1 MSANTSADE
10 QLVSGSAVRRV
21 IDALRGNRL
30 AGVALAF
37 VLGLVGLGGWAL
49 SSPVGSEPD
58 SDFHLASIWCT
69 TADPGSPC
77 DMEERR
83 NQKMVPAAL
92 IDARCYSHDR
102 DASAACQ
109 PLMTTADGRETMT
122 NRLNIVESQS
132 GYPAGFYIFNN
143 TLAGENIDTSVF
155 TMRMINVV
163 LFLGIGAALW
173 LLLPVRLRN
182 AMTWAWAVT
191 IVPLGVFVIA
201 STNPSSWALIGVG
214 YSWVALLGYLEAEG
228 YRRWVLGVFFLLTV
242 GMAAASRTDA
252 TLFAIATAGVALLA
266 SDAPAKQ
273 LVKRLWIPAVGA
285 VLAIA
290 VLFFQRGA
298 IGVLLKGFMRD
309 REVVDWERLWFNFI
323 EIPAL
328 WMGVFGGW
336 PFGALG
342 WLDTPMPQLVGFL
355 SFGAF
360 VAVFGIA
367 VTSSTWRVRA
377 MTALMIAMLWVY
389 PLFILQQA
397 DELVGLV
404 FQSRYAL
411 PLVPVLIGI
420 ALLRPAGHGGILPNP
435 THRLWI
441 VGALSIANAVALHQN
456 IRRYVT
462 GYDSFGYN
470 LNNSEWWW
478 FGLRESWLT
487 PMAVWYLGSLAFFGF
502 LWVVLMWGADH
513 VINNSPARKNTSPRL
528 IRPRDIR

>member
-1 MSANTSADE
+1 MSTTTPQSGATSEHSPFGKVVA
-10 QLVSGSAVRRV
+10 G
-21 IDALRGNRL
+21 LRGNRL
-30 AGVALAF
+30 AGVILAF
-37 VLGLVGLGGWAL
+37 ILGFVGLGGWAL
-49 SSPVGSEPD
+49 SSPVGSDPD

-83 NQKMVPAAL
+83 NRKMVPSAL
-92 IDARCYSHDR
+92 IDARCFSHDQN
-102 DASAACQ
+102 ASAACQ

-122 NRLNIVESQS
+122 NRLNIVQSQAN
-132 GYPAGFYIFNN
+132 YPSGFYLFHN
-143 TLAGENIDTSVF
+143 TFAGENIDTSVVG
-155 TMRMINVV
+155 MRMINAS
-163 LFLGIGAALW
+163 LFLGFGLALW
-173 LLLPVRLRN
+173 WFLPIRLRN
-182 AMTWAWAVT
+182 AMTWGWIAT
-191 IVPLGVFVIA
+191 IVPLGVFVIT

-214 YSWVALLGYLEAEG
+214 SAWVALLGYLEANG
-228 YRRWVLGVFFLLTV
+228 YRRWVLGVFFLMAV

-252 TLFAIATAGVALLA
+252 TLFAIATSGVALIA
-266 SDAPAKQ
+266 SDAPIRQ
-273 LVKRLWIPAVGA
+273 LIKRLWIPAVGA
-285 VLAIA
+285 VLAIG

-298 IGVLLKGFMRD
+298 IGVLLEGFMRG

-360 VAVFGIA
+360 IALFGIA
-367 VTSSTWRVRA
+367 VTGSTWRVRA
-377 MTALMIAMLWVY
+377 MTIVMIAMLWVY

-411 PLVPVLIGI
+411 PLVPVLLGI
-420 ALLRPAGHGGILPNP
+420 ALLRPAGHSGILPNP

-441 VGALSIANAVALHQN
+441 VGALSIANAVALHHN

-462 GYDSFGYN
+462 GLDSFGYN
-470 LNNSEWWW
+470 LNNAEWWW
-478 FGLRESWLT
+478 FGLRDSWLT
-487 PMAVWYLGSLAFFGF
+487 PMTVWTLGSLAFFGF
-502 LWVVLMWGADH
+502 VYVVVMWGVDRVTKSEEVTPVQSEAL
-513 VINNSPARKNTSPRL
+513 AR
-528 IRPRDIR
+528 

>member
-1 MSANTSADE
+1 MSENTSVDE
-10 QLVSGSAVRRV
+10 KPVRGSAVRRV
-21 IDALRGNRL
+21 VAALRGNRL

-49 SSPVGSEPD
+49 SSPVGSDPD

-83 NQKMVPAAL
+83 NRKMVPSPL
-92 IDARCYSHDR
+92 IEARCFSHDQN
-102 DASAACQ
+102 ASAACQ

-122 NRLNIVESQS
+122 NRLNIVESQAN
-132 GYPAGFYIFNN
+132 YPSGFYLAQN
-143 TLAGENIDTSVF
+143 TFAGDNIDLSVF
-155 TMRMINVV
+155 TMRMVNAA
-163 LFLGIGAALW
+163 LFLGLGLALW
-173 LLLPVRLRN
+173 WFLPGRLRN

-191 IVPLGVFVIA
+191 IIPLGVFVIT

-214 YSWVALLGYLEAEG
+214 SAWVALLGYLEAEG
-228 YRRWVLGVFFLLTV
+228 YRRWILGVFFLLSV
-242 GMAAASRTDA
+242 GLAAASRTDA

-266 SDAPAKQ
+266 SDAPIRQ

-285 VLAIA
+285 VLAIG

-298 IGVLLKGFMRD
+298 IGVLLEGFMRG

-360 VAVFGIA
+360 IALFGIA
-367 VTSSTWRVRA
+367 VTGSSWRVRA
-377 MTALMIAMLWVY
+377 MTVVMIAMLWAY

-420 ALLRPAGHGGILPNP
+420 ALLRPARHGGILPNP

-441 VGALSIANAVALHQN
+441 VGALSIANAVALHHN

-462 GYDSFGYN
+462 GLDSFGYN
-470 LNNSEWWW
+470 LNNTEWWW
-478 FGLRESWLT
+478 FGLRDSWLT
-487 PMAVWYLGSLAFFGF
+487 PMTVWYLGSLAFFGF
-502 LWVVLMWGADH
+502 LWVVVMWGVDRVGESAQ
-513 VINNSPARKNTSPRL
+513 VTAVQSEALAR
-528 IRPRDIR
+528 